1 MKFRR
6 RLTIFLICV
15 AVLMTLLSVLLI
27 SLAALSRQEMLH
39 EGLTKSQWYESAIRS
54 YRSWSLMAGIT
65 VLETLALWLAVLIR
79 LRRASK
85 TRKESAL
92 PR

>member
-1 MKFRR
+1 MKSRR

-27 SLAALSRQEMLH
+27 GLAALSRQEMLH
-39 EGLTKSQWYESAIRS
+39 EGLTESQWYESAIRS
-54 YRSWSLMAGIT
+54 YRSWSLTAGIA

-85 TRKESAL
+85 ARKESAL

>member
-6 RLTIFLICV
+6 RLTIFLICA

-27 SLAALSRQEMLH
+27 GLTALSRQEMLH
-39 EGLTKSQWYESAIRS
+39 EGLTESQWYESAIRS
-54 YRSWSLMAGIT
+54 YRSWSVTTGIA

-79 LRRASK
+79 LCRASK
-85 TRKESAL
+85 ARKESAL